1 MGVSIVLPVHDADRF
16 VAAALDSVLA
26 QTLLPDEIV
35 AVDDGSTDGSAAILA
50 GYPQVRV
57 IHQANAGCAA
67 ARNRGIEAARHDTIA
82 FLDADD
88 LWMPH
93 RLERALAA
101 LGDTSRPD
109 FVVCAQENF
118 LTPGLAAAPGW
129 LDAAMLAHAQ
139 HGFSTNTLVARRAA
153 FARVGLFDPLRR
165 VMSDSEW
172 LVRALDAGLTYLHI
186 DEPLVRRRIHER
198 NVTGTLRGTREHGIA
213 MAEILHASLVRRR
226 SAGKRA

>member
-35 AVDDGSTDGSAAILA
+35 AIDDGSTDGSAAILA

-88 LWMPH
+88 LWMPT
-93 RLERALAA
+93 RLERALTA
-101 LGDTSRPD
+101 LESTSQPD
-109 FVVCAQENF
+109 FVACAQQNF
-118 LTPGLAAAPGW
+118 LTPGLAAVPAW
-129 LDAAMLAHAQ
+129 LDTAMLANVQ
-139 HGFSTNTLVARRAA
+139 HGFSTNALVARRTA
-153 FARVGLFDPLRR
+153 FVRVGLFDPLRR

-172 LVRALDAGLTYLHI
+172 LVRALDSGLTYVHI
-186 DEPLVRRRIHER
+186 DEPLVQRRIHER
-198 NVTGTLRGTREHGIA
+198 NITGTVRGTREHGIA

-226 SAGKRA
+226 AAAERA